1 MKRLSCLA
9 LALTVLIGLVGCGGE
24 QHQPGGTPTKVEMT
38 YGIGPIRNVQLG
50 PINQQM
56 AQQGEQI
63 FRGECMKC
71 HMLDKSVLGPPLR
84 DVANRRTPE
93 FIMNMILNP
102 SENVT
107 RQPSLQKY
115 QQQYSQSMAVTGI
128 DSSGARKVLEY
139 LRSVAPDTTS

>member
-1 MKRLSCLA
+1 MKQFFILVF
-9 LALTVLIGLVGCGGE
+9 TVVISVGMFGCGAKKQQSNGSLTDA
-24 QHQPGGTPTKVEMT
+24 QQK

-56 AQQGEQI
+56 AKQGEQI

-71 HMLDKSVLGPPLR
+71 HMLDQSVLGPPLR
-84 DVANRRTPE
+84 DVTERRTPE

-115 QQQYSQSMAVTGI
+115 QMQYSQSMTVTGI
-128 DSSGARKVLEY
+128 DSSAARKVLEY
-139 LRSVAPDTTS
+139 LRSVAPDSTN